1 MAKSIY
7 NGKNKRY
14 GLNRY
19 HCIDLQDSRIRKGKF
34 PVESDSRQKMAYRT
48 PSKIITSKKTRS
60 LPLLSLIVWKK
71 KLPFFKVCSKVGAM
85 CLPNDGI
92 VKQVKSRGI
101 SLCAKGSGIASFAT
115 NGNINAPI
123 AQTASSRHCLTAICS
138 IILQEKT
145 SGGVM

>member
-1 MAKSIY
+1 M
-7 NGKNKRY
+7 
-14 GLNRY
+14 GLTD
-19 HCIDLQDSRIRKGKF
+19 ITALTSRIQELER
-34 PVESDSRQKMAYRT
+34 ENSRLRAILDKNGISYTFKDNNLQENVA
-48 PSKIITSKKTRS
+48 

-71 KLPFFKVCSKVGAM
+71 KLPFFKVCSKVGAT

-92 VKQVKSRGI
+92 VKQVKSRAI

-123 AQTASSRHCLTAICS
+123 AQTASSHHCLTAICS
-138 IILQEKT
+138 ITLQEKT